1 MFCSIGGCRAFNGI
15 VSYSNSCLNTLNRC
29 VANIIHKYHQTNAS
43 LQDVFQMLKISS
55 DIPDA
60 SNDSLA
66 IKNNFVALSA
76 CKWRQS
82 DKKERVQENM
92 DGSERSGD
100 VSETDIIL
108 NLRQFTV
115 DQNLVFQKN
124 GYDKNIRLIKI
135 TENDL
140 RLRQAVDIVQ
150 TTINLQVTHF
160 CT

>member
-1 MFCSIGGCRAFNGI
+1 
-15 VSYSNSCLNTLNRC
+15 
-29 VANIIHKYHQTNAS
+29 
-43 LQDVFQMLKISS
+43 MLKISS

-60 SNDSLA
+60 SNDFLA

>member
-1 MFCSIGGCRAFNGI
+1 M
-15 VSYSNSCLNTLNRC
+15 SYSNSCLNTLNRC

-66 IKNNFVALSA
+66 IKKNFVALSA
-76 CKWRQS
+76 CKWRKS

-124 GYDKNIRLIKI
+124 GYDKKYSFDKDN
-135 TENDL
+135 
-140 RLRQAVDIVQ
+140 
-150 TTINLQVTHF
+150 
-160 CT
+160 

>member
-1 MFCSIGGCRAFNGI
+1 
-15 VSYSNSCLNTLNRC
+15 
-29 VANIIHKYHQTNAS
+29 
-43 LQDVFQMLKISS
+43 MLKISS

-66 IKNNFVALSA
+66 IKKNFVALSA
-76 CKWRQS
+76 CKWRQN

-92 DGSERSGD
+92 DGSEGSGD

-124 GYDKNIRLIKI
+124 GYDKNIHLIKI

-150 TTINLQVTHF
+150 TRINLQVTHF